1 MKKIFVIAAV
11 AMVFASC
18 GKEVNGIVDNEDG
31 EKRVTFNLEGN
42 WNSPVF
48 TRGSLSADGKEMT
61 DLWLFDYVDG
71 VLVQSLH
78 QVSTDADFGEPSP
91 TLTYGQHKIY
101 FVVSRGGS
109 PSVNGT
115 VISWGSI
122 RDTFW
127 KSLSVSVGGSSS
139 SSYSVT
145 MERVVTK
152 LKITATD
159 AVPEGTAT
167 VVVLPER
174 WYYGVDYLT
183 GEPADLHDSEEMK
196 ANVPESYVGTTGL
209 AVSFFGF
216 SSATEWTTPLTVS
229 ARDGENDIIGLVNVA
244 AAPFM
249 ANRATEYSG
258 SLFTSG
264 GAFAITL
271 NDEWDTPWTG
281 SW

>member
-1 MKKIFVIAAV
+1 MKRFLIIAAV
-11 AMVFASC
+11 VMGFASC
-18 GKEVNGIVDNEDG
+18 GKEVNGIVDDENG

-127 KSLSVSVGGSSS
+127 KSLSVSVGGSSQ

-159 AVPEGTAT
+159 AVPDGTAT
-167 VVVLPER
+167 VVVLPES
-174 WYYGVDYLT
+174 WYYGLDYLT
-183 GEPADLHDSEEMK
+183 GEPADMHDSEEMK
-196 ANVPESYVGTTGL
+196 ANVPESFVGTTGL

-229 ARDGENDIIGLVNVA
+229 ARDGENDIIGMVNVA

>member
-18 GKEVNGIVDNEDG
+18 GKEVNGIVDDENG

-71 VLVQSLH
+71 TLVQSLH
-78 QVSTDADFGEPSP
+78 QSSTDADFGEPSP

-127 KSLSVSVGGSSS
+127 KALSVSVGGSSQ

-159 AVPEGTAT
+159 AVPDGTAT

-174 WYYGVDYLT
+174 WFYGLDYLT
-183 GEPADLHDSEEMK
+183 GEPADMHDSEEMSVS
-196 ANVPESYVGTTGL
+196 VPASYAGTTGL

>member
-1 MKKIFVIAAV
+1 MKKVLIIAAL

-18 GKEVNGIVDNEDG
+18 GKDVNVEEAGA
-31 EKRVTFNLEGN
+31 KKVTFELEGN

-71 VLVQSLH
+71 VLVQTLH
-78 QVSTDADFGEPSP
+78 QVSTDADFGTPAP
-91 TLTYGQHKIY
+91 TLSYGEHRIY
-101 FVVSRGGS
+101 FVVSRGAS
-109 PSVNGT
+109 PVINGT

-127 KSLSVSVGGSSS
+127 KAMSVTVGGASASA
-139 SSYSVT
+139 YSVALD
-145 MERVVTK
+145 RVVTK

-159 AVPEGTAT
+159 AVPDGTAT

-174 WYYGVDYLT
+174 WYYGLDYLT
-183 GEPADLHDSEEMK
+183 GEPADMHDSEEMS
-196 ANVPESYVGTTGL
+196 ASVPASMVGTTGM

-216 SSATEWTTPLTVS
+216 SSAAEWTTPLTVS
-229 ARDGENDIIGLVNVA
+229 ARDADNDIIGMVNVA

-249 ANRATEYSG
+249 ANRATEFSG
-258 SLFTSG
+258 SLFSTSG
-264 GAFAITL
+264 AFTITL
-271 NDEWDTPWTG
+271 NDEWAEPWTG
-281 SW
+281 TW

>member
-1 MKKIFVIAAV
+1 MKKVFVIAAL

-18 GKEVNGIVDNEDG
+18 GKDVNVEENGA
-31 EKRVTFNLEGN
+31 KKVTFELEGN

-71 VLVQSLH
+71 TLVQTLH
-78 QVSTDADFGEPSP
+78 QVSTDADFGTPAP
-91 TLTYGQHKIY
+91 TLSYGEHRIY

-109 PSVNGT
+109 PVINGT

-127 KSLSVSVGGSSS
+127 KAMSVTVGGASASA
-139 SSYSVT
+139 YSVALD
-145 MERVVTK
+145 RVVTK

-159 AVPEGTAT
+159 AVPDGTAT

-174 WYYGVDYLT
+174 WYYGLDYLT
-183 GEPADLHDSEEMK
+183 GEPADLHDSEEMSV
-196 ANVPESYVGTTGL
+196 AVPDSYVGTTGM

-229 ARDGENDIIGLVNVA
+229 ARDADNDIIGLVNVA

-249 ANRATEYSG
+249 ANRATEFSG
-258 SLFTSG
+258 ALFSTSG
-264 GAFAITL
+264 TFTITL
-271 NDEWDTPWTG
+271 NDEWDAPWTG
-281 SW
+281 TW

>member
-1 MKKIFVIAAV
+1 MKRFLIIAAV

-18 GKEVNGIVDNEDG
+18 GKEVNGIVDDENG

-71 VLVQSLH
+71 TLVQSLH

-101 FVVSRGGS
+101 FVVSRGVS
-109 PSVNGT
+109 PSVSGN
-115 VISWGSI
+115 VISWSSV

-127 KSLSVSVGGSSS
+127 KSLSVSVGSSS
-139 SSYSVT
+139 ASYSVT

-159 AVPEGTAT
+159 AVPDGTAT
-167 VVVLPER
+167 VVVLPGT
-174 WYYGVDYLT
+174 WYAGLDYLT
-183 GEPADLHDSEEMK
+183 GQPAEMRDNEEMS
-196 ANVPESYVGTTGL
+196 AAVPDSYVGTTGL

-229 ARDGENDIIGLVNVA
+229 ARDGQNDIIGLVNVA

>member
-1 MKKIFVIAAV
+1 MKRFLIIAAV
-11 AMVFASC
+11 AMGFVSC
-18 GKEVNGIVDNEDG
+18 GKEVNGIVDDENG

-71 VLVQSLH
+71 TLVQSLH

-115 VISWGSI
+115 VISWASI

-167 VVVLPER
+167 VVVLPEK
-174 WYYGVDYLT
+174 WYYGLDYLT
-183 GEPADLHDSEEMK
+183 GEPADLHDSEEMA
-196 ANVPESYVGTTGL
+196 ANVPDSYIGTTGL

-229 ARDGENDIIGLVNVA
+229 ARDGENDIIGMVNVA

>member
-1 MKKIFVIAAV
+1 MKKVLIIAAL

-18 GKEVNGIVDNEDG
+18 GKD
-31 EKRVTFNLEGN
+31 VTIEEAGAKKVSFDVQGN

-71 VLVQSLH
+71 TLVQTLH
-78 QVSTDADFGEPSP
+78 QVSTDADFGTPAP
-91 TLTYGQHKIY
+91 TLSYGEHRIY
-101 FVVSRGGS
+101 FVVSRGAS
-109 PSVNGT
+109 PVINGT

-127 KSLSVSVGGSSS
+127 KSMAVSVGGASASA
-139 SSYSVT
+139 YSVALD
-145 MERVVTK
+145 RVVTK

-159 AVPEGTAT
+159 AVPDGTAT
-167 VVVLPER
+167 VVVMPGK
-174 WYYGVDYLT
+174 WYAGLDYLT
-183 GEPADLHDSEEMK
+183 GQPADMRDSEEMSVS
-196 ANVPESYVGTTGL
+196 VPASYAGTTGL

-216 SSATEWTTPLTVS
+216 STSAEWTTPLTVS
-229 ARDGENDIIGLVNVA
+229 ARDEDNDIIGLVNVA

-249 ANRATEYSG
+249 ANRATEFSG
-258 SLFTSG
+258 SLFSTSG
-264 GAFAITL
+264 TFTIKL

-281 SW
+281 TW

>member
-1 MKKIFVIAAV
+1 MKKVFVIAAL

-18 GKEVNGIVDNEDG
+18 GKDVNVEENGA
-31 EKRVTFNLEGN
+31 KKVTFELEGN

-71 VLVQSLH
+71 TLVQTLH
-78 QVSTDADFGEPSP
+78 QVSTDADFGTPAP
-91 TLTYGQHKIY
+91 TLAYGEHRIY

-109 PSVNGT
+109 PVINGT

-127 KSLSVSVGGSSS
+127 KAMSVTVGGASASA
-139 SSYSVT
+139 YSVALD
-145 MERVVTK
+145 RVVTK

-159 AVPEGTAT
+159 AVPDGTAT
-167 VVVLPER
+167 VVVLPGK
-174 WYYGVDYLT
+174 WYAGLDYLM
-183 GEPADLHDSEEMK
+183 GQPADMRDSEEMSV
-196 ANVPESYVGTTGL
+196 AVPDSYVGTTGM

-216 SSATEWTTPLTVS
+216 SSVTEWTTPLTVS
-229 ARDGENDIIGLVNVA
+229 ARDADNDIIGMVNVS

-249 ANRATEYSG
+249 ANRATEFSG
-258 SLFTSG
+258 ALFSTSG
-264 GAFAITL
+264 TFTITL
-271 NDEWDTPWTG
+271 NDEWDAPWTG
-281 SW
+281 TW

>member
-1 MKKIFVIAAV
+1 MKKVFVIAAL

-18 GKEVNGIVDNEDG
+18 SKD
-31 EKRVTFNLEGN
+31 VTIEEAGAKKVSFDVQGN

-71 VLVQSLH
+71 TLVQTVH
-78 QVSTDADFGEPSP
+78 QVSTDADFGTPSP
-91 TLTYGQHKIY
+91 TLSYGEHRIY

-109 PSVNGT
+109 PVINGT

-127 KSLSVSVGGSSS
+127 KAMSVTVGGASASA
-139 SSYSVT
+139 YSVALD
-145 MERVVTK
+145 RVVTK

-159 AVPEGTAT
+159 AVPDGTAT
-167 VVVLPER
+167 VVVMPGK
-174 WYYGVDYLT
+174 WYAGLDYLT
-183 GEPADLHDSEEMK
+183 GQPADMRDNEEMSV
-196 ANVPESYVGTTGL
+196 AVPDSYVGTTGL

-229 ARDGENDIIGLVNVA
+229 ARDADNDIIGMVNVA

-249 ANRATEYSG
+249 ANRATEFSG
-258 SLFTSG
+258 SLFSTSG
-264 GAFAITL
+264 AFTITL
-271 NDEWDTPWTG
+271 NDEWAEPWQGT
-281 SW
+281 W

>member
-1 MKKIFVIAAV
+1 MKKVFVIAAL

-18 GKEVNGIVDNEDG
+18 SKDVDEIEAGAKKVSFD
-31 EKRVTFNLEGN
+31 VQGN

-61 DLWLFDYVDG
+61 DLWLFDYVDNT
-71 VLVQSLH
+71 LVQTLH
-78 QVSTDADFGEPSP
+78 QVSTDADFGTPAP
-91 TLTYGQHKIY
+91 TLSYGEHRIY

-109 PSVNGT
+109 PVINGT

-127 KSLSVSVGGSSS
+127 KSMTVSVGGASASA
-139 SSYSVT
+139 YSVALD
-145 MERVVTK
+145 RVVTK

-159 AVPEGTAT
+159 AVPDGTAT
-167 VVVLPER
+167 VVVLPGK
-174 WYYGVDYLT
+174 WYAGLDYLT
-183 GEPADLHDSEEMK
+183 GQPADMRDSEEMSVS
-196 ANVPESYVGTTGL
+196 VPASYAGTTGL

-216 SSATEWTTPLTVS
+216 STSAEWTTPLTVS
-229 ARDGENDIIGLVNVA
+229 ARDEDNDIIGLVNVA

-249 ANRATEYSG
+249 ANRATEFSG
-258 SLFTSG
+258 SLFSTSG
-264 GAFAITL
+264 TFTITL

-281 SW
+281 TW

>member
-1 MKKIFVIAAV
+1 MKKVFVIAAL

-18 GKEVNGIVDNEDG
+18 GKD
-31 EKRVTFNLEGN
+31 VTIEEAGAKKVSFDVQGN

-71 VLVQSLH
+71 VLVQTLH
-78 QVSTDADFGEPSP
+78 QVSADADFGTPAP
-91 TLTYGQHKIY
+91 TLSYGEHRIY

-109 PSVNGT
+109 PVINGT

-127 KSLSVSVGGSSS
+127 KAMSVTVGGASASA
-139 SSYSVT
+139 YSVALD
-145 MERVVTK
+145 RVVTK

-167 VVVLPER
+167 VVVMPGK
-174 WYYGVDYLT
+174 WYAGLDYLT
-183 GEPADLHDSEEMK
+183 GQPADMKDSEEMS
-196 ANVPESYVGTTGL
+196 ASVPASMVGTTGM

-229 ARDGENDIIGLVNVA
+229 ARDEDNDIIGLVNVA

-249 ANRATEYSG
+249 ANRATEFSG
-258 SLFTSG
+258 SLFSTSG
-264 GAFAITL
+264 TFTITL
-271 NDEWDTPWTG
+271 NDEWDAPWTG
-281 SW
+281 TW

>member
-1 MKKIFVIAAV
+1 MKKVFVIAAL

-18 GKEVNGIVDNEDG
+18 GKDVNVEEAGAKKVAFD
-31 EKRVTFNLEGN
+31 VQGN

-71 VLVQSLH
+71 ALVQSLH
-78 QVSTDADFGEPSP
+78 QVSTDADFGTPAP
-91 TLTYGQHKIY
+91 TLAYGEHRIY

-109 PSVNGT
+109 PVINGT

-127 KSLSVSVGGSSS
+127 KAMSVSVGGASASA
-139 SSYSVT
+139 YSVALY
-145 MERVVTK
+145 RVVTK

-159 AVPEGTAT
+159 AVPDGTAT
-167 VVVLPER
+167 VVVLPGK
-174 WYYGVDYLT
+174 WYAGLDYIT
-183 GEPADLHDSEEMK
+183 GQPADMRDNEEMSV
-196 ANVPESYVGTTGL
+196 AVPDSYVGTTGL

-229 ARDGENDIIGLVNVA
+229 ARDADNDIIGMVNVA

-249 ANRATEYSG
+249 ANRATEFSG
-258 SLFTSG
+258 ALFSTSG
-264 GAFAITL
+264 AFTITL
-271 NDEWDTPWTG
+271 NDEWAEPWTG
-281 SW
+281 TW

>member
-1 MKKIFVIAAV
+1 M

-18 GKEVNGIVDNEDG
+18 GKDVNVEENGA
-31 EKRVTFNLEGN
+31 KKVTFELEGN

-61 DLWLFDYVDG
+61 DLWMFDYVDG
-71 VLVQSLH
+71 TLVQTLH
-78 QVSTDADFGEPSP
+78 QVSTDADFGTPAP
-91 TLTYGQHKIY
+91 TLSYGEHRIY

-109 PSVNGT
+109 PVINGT

-127 KSLSVSVGGSSS
+127 KSMSVTVGGASASA
-139 SSYSVT
+139 YSVALD
-145 MERVVTK
+145 RVVTK

-159 AVPEGTAT
+159 AVPDGTAT

-174 WYYGVDYLT
+174 WYYGLDYLT
-183 GEPADLHDSEEMK
+183 GEPADMHDSEEMSVS
-196 ANVPESYVGTTGL
+196 VPASYAGTTGL

-229 ARDGENDIIGLVNVA
+229 ARDADNDIIGMVNVA

-249 ANRATEYSG
+249 ANRATEFSG
-258 SLFTSG
+258 ALFSTSG
-264 GAFAITL
+264 TFTITL
-271 NDEWDTPWTG
+271 NDEWDAPWTG
-281 SW
+281 TW